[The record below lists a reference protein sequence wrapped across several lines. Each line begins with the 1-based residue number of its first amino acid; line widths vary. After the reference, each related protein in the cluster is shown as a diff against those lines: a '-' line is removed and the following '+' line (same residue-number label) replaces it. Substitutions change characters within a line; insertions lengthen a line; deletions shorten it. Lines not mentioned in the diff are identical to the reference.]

1 MIVSPEPATT
11 VFCESY
17 EEESCFWEVFYGFN
31 INPYLTTCQKSCSV
45 LEYSGSVDYSQEK
58 GYVYQPPYK
67 NTTYFSLV
75 VRYNPPGTETVY
87 EEYLIVDFY
96 GMVGVVGGTLGLFI
110 GFSFFNVIT
119 FLIDLVK
126 KMYKKINNQI
136 MAEEIISSNIIKVE
150 ENQRSTCDF
159 QKMEYVLN
167 QLTNYEN
174 QLKKHDKRI
183 HAMEN

>member
-1 MIVSPEPATT
+1 MNKLGEFFRSGLNQHLSLCP
-11 VFCESY
+11 
-17 EEESCFWEVFYGFN
+17 
-31 INPYLTTCQKSCSV
+31 KSCSTWD
-45 LEYSGSVDYSQEK
+45 YTGSVEAIASK
-58 GYVYQPPYK
+58 GSAYQLVPSK

-75 VRYNPPGTETVY
+75 VRYKPPGTEAVY

-119 FLIDLVK
+119 FLIDLIK
-126 KMYKKINNQI
+126 KMYKKTKNRII
-136 MAEEIISSNIIKVE
+136 SEEMISSNMIKVE
-150 ENQRSTCDF
+150 ENQRSTYDF
-159 QKMEYVLN
+159 QQMEYVLN
-167 QLTNYEN
+167 QLKNYEN